1 MVCYEMT
8 FQSWHNLCA
17 IASLG
22 GMAYINGNS
31 VPIYLLSLS
40 SLLLLSYERTAPNCI
55 VLVRK
60 PHTYPQCAFLLFF
73 FLSYFGG
80 LCACDC
86 RYRYVQC
93 GFCALRILLKT
104 L

>member
-1 MVCYEMT
+1 MA

-22 GMAYINGNS
+22 GMAYLNGNS

-40 SLLLLSYERTAPNCI
+40 SFLLSSYEITAPNCI

-60 PHTYPQCAFLLFF
+60 PHTYPQYACLNFF
-73 FLSYFGG
+73 FFG
-80 LCACDC
+80 LILEDC
-86 RYRYVQC
+86 VHLAVDRDTCNVD
-93 GFCALRILLKT
+93 FVP
-104 L
+104 

>member
-1 MVCYEMT
+1 MT

-40 SLLLLSYERTAPNCI
+40 SLLLSSMRELPQLYSSCQETTYISTVCI
-55 VLVRK
+55 
-60 PHTYPQCAFLLFF
+60 PSFF
-73 FLSYFGG
+73 FFCLI
-80 LCACDC
+80 LEDC
-86 RYRYVQC
+86 VHVTVDTDMC
-93 GFCALRILLKT
+93 NVDFVP
-104 L
+104 